1 MVDNI
6 VDLVGCILLSTL
18 ALLVGSCSV
27 GSIVAALRAVGR
39 GSVTVNARKRA
50 NHGAETIVSDDRIVE
65 TGAMLATIAGSKE
78 CPRHRASFGQGNAD
92 EGIRASRASY

>member
-6 VDLVGCILLSTL
+6 VDLVGCILLSAL

-27 GSIVAALRAVGR
+27 GSIVAALRAVSR
-39 GSVTVNARKRA
+39 GSATLNARKRA
-50 NHGAETIVSDDRIVE
+50 SHGAETIVSDDRMVE
-65 TGAMLATIAGSKE
+65 TGAMLTTIAGSKE
-78 CPRHRASFGQGNAD
+78 CPRHRTSFEQGNAD